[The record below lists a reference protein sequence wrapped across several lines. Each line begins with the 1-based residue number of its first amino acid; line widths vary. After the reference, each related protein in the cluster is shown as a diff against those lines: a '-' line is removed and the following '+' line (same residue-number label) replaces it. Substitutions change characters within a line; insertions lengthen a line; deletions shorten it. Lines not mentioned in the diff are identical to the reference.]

1 MVRGMPSSI
10 YEPCA
15 GAPSVARSLA
25 DHASIHA
32 DDLIGTDAAVAD
44 RSLPGADMVDDRP
57 ALSEVHDFADFEFL
71 IWRRKDFVRHGPV
84 PFVHGELDSHAVDP
98 FRPDGGYFSRPRGG
112 DAPSVRLHRGDL
124 YSGVAEIELFT
135 DRDVLLRREFKRCP
149 FGLVEPGYDE
159 RDLARLRLPR
169 DDRGRSEEHTSELQ
183 SLRQLVW
190 RLLSGK

>member
-15 GAPSVARSLA
+15 GAPSVARPLA

-71 IWRRKDFVRHGPV
+71 IWRRKAFVRHGPV
-84 PFVHGELDSHAVDP
+84 HYCL
-98 FRPDGGYFSRPRGG
+98 G
-112 DAPSVRLHRGDL
+112 DF
-124 YSGVAEIELFT
+124 E
-135 DRDVLLRREFKRCP
+135 VLTVGP
-149 FGLVEPGYDE
+149 FGPI
-159 RDLARLRLPR
+159 
-169 DDRGRSEEHTSELQ
+169 
-183 SLRQLVW
+183 
-190 RLLSGK
+190 